1 MKAQEGDLEILDVI
15 GVGIG
20 PFNLGLA
27 ALLEPIDGVRAQFF
41 DVKETFLWHEGLL
54 LDDCHLQVPFLA
66 DLVTMSDP
74 TSRFSFLSYLHSQ
87 GRLYQFYF
95 YERFQIPRIEY
106 NRYCQW
112 VAGQLKHLHFSS
124 EVIDIE
130 EEDGLFCVSLKDAV
144 TGALSS
150 RLARNIVIG
159 VGAAPAV
166 PQAWAPFLNDRDFVH
181 SARYV
186 FAKEALQKKR
196 NITLIGGGQSA
207 AECFLDLLKDHK
219 RHGYQLN
226 WLTRGS
232 GFFPMEYS
240 KLGLEHFSPDYI
252 EHFHRLPHPRRT
264 ELLAS
269 QANWYKGISF
279 GTIAEIYDCL
289 YASTVDGPCNVVL
302 QARSELEH
310 VAPTDFGWAL
320 SCRHV
325 ELEEPF
331 HLQTEAVVLGAGYQ
345 YNFPSCLE
353 GLRHLLDFHSDGR
366 VTVQRDYSLKTRLQG
381 PGRIFI
387 QNGEMHTHGVAAPD
401 LGLGSHR
408 NATIINAL
416 LGEQRY
422 ATSSKTVFQT
432 FGIADCWQPVASS

>member
-1 MKAQEGDLEILDVI
+1 MTPTISVPVI
-15 GVGIG
+15 
-20 PFNLGLA
+20 NS
-27 ALLEPIDGVRAQFF
+27 
-41 DVKETFLWHEGLL
+41 
-54 LDDCHLQVPFLA
+54 
-66 DLVTMSDP
+66 SDA
-74 TSRFSFLSYLHSQ
+74 SNNS
-87 GRLYQFYF
+87 
-95 YERFQIPRIEY
+95 
-106 NRYCQW
+106 
-112 VAGQLKHLHFSS
+112 VAGMY
-124 EVIDIE
+124 
-130 EEDGLFCVSLKDAV
+130 SLV
-144 TGALSS
+144 NLELGP
-150 RLARNIVIG
+150 RY
-159 VGAAPAV
+159 
-166 PQAWAPFLNDRDFVH
+166 QPFLNYGYDGLAREVAVPPRTERDAELELHMNLYRHVTSMAPLCGKDVLEVGSGRGGGAYFLKH
-181 SARYV
+181 YLG
-186 FAKEALQKKR
+186 AKEVVGLEYLAQSVALSTSTFGIEGLTFVQGDAEQLPFEPETQDVVV
-196 NITLIGGGQSA
+196 NIESSHCYPDVGRFFREVERVLRRG
-207 AECFLDLLKDHK
+207 
-219 RHGYQLN
+219 GYQLN

-252 EHFHRLPHPRRT
+252 EHFHQLPHPRRT
-264 ELLAS
+264 ELLAA

-310 VAPTDFGWAL
+310 VAPTDLGWAL